1 MFYRVAE
8 GGALTT
14 INTNFGALRAQ
25 RSASKTTEQ
34 MKTSI
39 TRLSGLRL
47 NSSAEAAAEP
57 RCVQQNKKTNTKRRK
72 HLNASNAI
80 SLIQTADSGLSSIN
94 NIIHRMNELTLQMSN
109 GVYVDSDYDNAAF
122 EFEALRKEVFR
133 IVYNTKYNGVQLLD
147 GTFDAEIMA
156 DSNIG
161 EELNLII
168 DGLRL
173 ESTITGRVDP
183 MGKILYMKLVNI
195 SRGTGAGATTS
206 SAPAYGQTLEF
217 QHPVGTATTSNA
229 SRYIGGGFQN
239 GDFENV
245 TITTSGTVDS
255 FSGWEAHRQQV
266 MLGPNPD
273 ILQSTL
279 TTDGK

>member
-1 MFYRVAE
+1 M
-8 GGALTT
+8 TT

-25 RSASKTTEQ
+25 HSASKTTEE

-39 TRLSGLRL
+39 TRLSTGLRL
-47 NSSAEAAAEP
+47 NSSADDAAGLA
-57 RCVQQNKKTNTKRRK
+57 VSNKIKKQIQSVEK
-72 HLNASNAI
+72 AYLNASNAI

-156 DSNIG
+156 GSNIG

-183 MGKILYMKLVNI
+183 IGGSLYELVNI
-195 SRGTGAGATTS
+195 SRGTGTS
-206 SAPAYGQTLEF
+206 NFDTPISAQAYGQTLEF
-217 QHPVGTATTSNA
+217 QHPVGTATTSTA

-266 MLGPNPD
+266 MLGRTPISFNR
-273 ILQSTL
+273 LQH
-279 TTDGK
+279 